1 MTSLNRGRLQQAKWR
16 LGGPNARAGHGTLP
30 GLACVPGPDPVGFRA
45 NPVVSMLTMI
55 RDHHSNAVAAG
66 FLLAALA
73 SPVVAQVPSSD
84 SGKAGSRLV
93 VHAPFFIPFFHHR
106 RQAGRAFSA
115 EPDSTA
121 FLRVEAGYDGNY
133 RSPELDRD
141 LTSSI
146 SLEVTPSSRFELDA
160 DLDFWALEAAP
171 GAGTVRGRGDA
182 HLTVQWTAF
191 TIRPGDVAVALAYIA
206 KLPAANRGTLGT
218 GRVDHRL
225 LVPVSFAFKGVQ
237 VDAHL
242 GADADATPAGFDWGP
257 EGAVS
262 VTIDV
267 IGSLSAHAG
276 LSGQVIDTDQP
287 AGGYVS
293 GGITWQAGHLTALDL
308 GARHG
313 VTKGAPSY
321 GLIGGIS
328 IALVTRRRAG
338 QR

>member
-1 MTSLNRGRLQQAKWR
+1 VGLPAK
-16 LGGPNARAGHGTLP
+16 
-30 GLACVPGPDPVGFRA
+30 
-45 NPVVSMLTMI
+45 PVVSIVAMI
-55 RDHHSNAVAAG
+55 RDHRWSAVAAG
-66 FLLAALA
+66 FLLAVSA
-73 SPVVAQVPSSD
+73 SPAAAQVPASD
-84 SGKAGSRLV
+84 SGKAGSKLV

-115 EPDSTA
+115 QPDSTA

-133 RSPELDRD
+133 QSPELDRD

-146 SLEVTPSSRFELDA
+146 SLEVTPNSRLEVEA

-171 GAGTVRGRGDA
+171 AAGAVRGRGDA

-191 TIRPGDVAVALAYIA
+191 TIHPGNIAVALAYIA
-206 KLPAANRGTLGT
+206 KLPTASQGTLGT

-225 LVPVSFAFKGVQ
+225 LAPVSFAFRGLQ
-237 VDAHL
+237 VDMHV

-262 VTIDV
+262 VTVDLN
-267 IGSLSAHAG
+267 GSLSVHVGLAG
-276 LSGQVIDTDQP
+276 QAIDTDQP
-287 AGGYVS
+287 SGGYVS
-293 GGITWQAGHLTALDL
+293 GGISWQVGQLTALDL

-313 VTKGAPSY
+313 VTKGTPSY
-321 GLIGGIS
+321 GLIGGVS
-328 IALVTRRRAG
+328 IALVTRRQVR